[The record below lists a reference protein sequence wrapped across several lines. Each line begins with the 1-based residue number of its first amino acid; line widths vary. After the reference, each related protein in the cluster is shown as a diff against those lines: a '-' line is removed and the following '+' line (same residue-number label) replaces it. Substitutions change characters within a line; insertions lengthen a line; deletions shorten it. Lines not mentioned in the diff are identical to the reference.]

1 MDEGHKEMEMVIWEK
16 MEVKQ
21 QHVTGGKHANI
32 KEFVLMFKEKG
43 FVFNY
48 VNHVVLFLWPKT
60 FLPDPSG

>member
-43 FVFNY
+43 FVFRQ
-48 VNHVVLFLWPKT
+48 LM
-60 FLPDPSG
+60 

>member
-1 MDEGHKEMEMVIWEK
+1 MDEGHKEIEMIIWEK

-43 FVFNY
+43 FVFRQ
-48 VNHVVLFLWPKT
+48 LCESCGT
-60 FLPDPSG
+60 FSLAKNLSS

>member
-1 MDEGHKEMEMVIWEK
+1 MDEGHRRWRWSYGKK

-43 FVFNY
+43 FVFRQ
-48 VNHVVLFLWPKT
+48 LCESCGT
-60 FLPDPSG
+60 FSLAKNLSS